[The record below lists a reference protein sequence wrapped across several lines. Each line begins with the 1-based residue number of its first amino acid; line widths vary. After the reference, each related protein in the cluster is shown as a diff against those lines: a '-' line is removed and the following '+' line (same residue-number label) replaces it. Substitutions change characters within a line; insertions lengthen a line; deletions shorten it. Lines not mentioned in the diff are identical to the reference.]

1 LNPSIRLRINTGRV
15 GQTQELVEAMKM
27 LPLSIA
33 LSVFAASAA
42 FAQPQPVRV
51 VPTSAAQMQLSF
63 ASVVKRT
70 APAVV
75 NIYTKRKVRNPFADD
90 PFFGRM
96 FGGRERVQSAL
107 GSGVIVRSDGVIVT
121 NNHVVE
127 GADEIVVALADR
139 REFAA
144 TVLLADERTDLAIL
158 RVEAKGLPTIA
169 FHDSDDA
176 EVGDLVLA
184 IGNPFGLGQ
193 TVTSG
198 IISALARTQGGVSD
212 YQFFIQTDAA
222 INRGNSGGALVTTDG
237 KLIGINSAIFSR
249 TGGNIGIGFAIP
261 ANMVKVVVNT
271 AIGGAKQVA
280 RPWLGL
286 DVQPV
291 DARLAES
298 LGLDRPIGLLVRD
311 VAPGSPA
318 AQAGLTRQDVI
329 TKVDEFAVNDE
340 QGLNFRTATK
350 GVGNTATLTFLRGR
364 QERTATVRLVSEPAN
379 ARASA
384 SIEGRNP
391 LAGAKVAN
399 VTPAL
404 ADDFGIE
411 RRDGAVVTE
420 VDGRSTAARFGFE
433 PGDVVIGVNGRR
445 ITNVSSLQNALK
457 QNVRAWSI
465 AVDRGGRTLSLT
477 VRN

>member
-1 LNPSIRLRINTGRV
+1 
-15 GQTQELVEAMKM
+15 MKS
-27 LPLSIA
+27 LSIIV
-33 LSVFAASAA
+33 LSVAAASAA
-42 FAQPQPVRV
+42 FAQPQPTRV
-51 VPTSAAQMQLSF
+51 VPTSATQLQLSF
-63 ASVVKRT
+63 ASVVKRS

-121 NNHVVE
+121 NNHVVA

-139 REFAA
+139 REFEA

-158 RVEAKGLPTIA
+158 RVNTGGKALPTIA
-169 FHDSDDA
+169 FHDSDNA
-176 EVGDLVLA
+176 EVGDIVLA

-198 IISALARTQGGVSD
+198 IISALARTQAGVSD

-222 INRGNSGGALVTTDG
+222 INRGNSGGALVTVDG
-237 KLIGINSAIFSR
+237 KLIGVNSAILSR
-249 TGGNIGIGFAIP
+249 SGGNIGIGFAIP
-261 ANMVKVVVNT
+261 ANMVKVVLNT
-271 AIGGAKQVA
+271 ALGGAKQVA

-291 DARLAES
+291 DGRIAQS
-298 LGLDRPIGLLVRD
+298 LGFDRPIGVLVRD

-318 AQAGLTRQDVI
+318 AAAGLQRQDVI
-329 TKVDEFAVNDE
+329 TKVDDFAVNDE
-340 QGLNFRTATK
+340 QGLNFRTTTK
-350 GVGNTATLTFLRGR
+350 GVGNTATLTYLRGG
-364 QERTATVRLVSEPAN
+364 QMRTASVRLATEPAN

-384 SIEGRNP
+384 AIEGNNP
-391 LAGAKVAN
+391 MQGAKVAN
-399 VTPAL
+399 LSPSL
-404 ADDFGIE
+404 ASEFDIE
-411 RRDGAVVTE
+411 RRDGVVVTDVE
-420 VDGRSTAARFGFE
+420 GRSLAARFGFE
-433 PGDVVIGVNGRR
+433 PGDVVIGVNGRK
-445 ITNVSSLQNALK
+445 ITNVSSLQDTLRRGA
-457 QNVRAWSI
+457 RAWSI
-465 AVDRGGRTLSLT
+465 AVDRGGSTLQLT